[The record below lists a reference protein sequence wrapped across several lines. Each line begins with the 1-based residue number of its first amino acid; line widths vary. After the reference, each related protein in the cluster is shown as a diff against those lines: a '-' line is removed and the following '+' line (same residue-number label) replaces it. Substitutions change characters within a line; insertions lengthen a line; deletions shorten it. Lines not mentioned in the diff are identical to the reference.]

1 LGEPLLNLGKEK
13 ETMSTNAKTNVT
25 KNLLSAMA
33 AANVP
38 LEDALWFNTK
48 ARVKG
53 VVAVGDVNR
62 ARSIFA
68 RIVDSTCLA

>member
-1 LGEPLLNLGKEK
+1 
-13 ETMSTNAKTNVT
+13 MSTNAKTNVT

-38 LEDALWFNTK
+38 LEDALWFNTT
-48 ARVKG
+48 ARAKG
-53 VVAVGDVNR
+53 VVAPSDASR

-68 RIVDSTCLA
+68 RIVDCTCMA